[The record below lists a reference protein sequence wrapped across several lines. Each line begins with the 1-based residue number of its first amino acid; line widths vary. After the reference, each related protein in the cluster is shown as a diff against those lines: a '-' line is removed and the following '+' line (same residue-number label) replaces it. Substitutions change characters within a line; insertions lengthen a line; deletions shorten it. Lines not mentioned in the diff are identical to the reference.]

1 MSLEEGAECGL
12 AQSLFDDLAFI
23 KGDGSDVFIMNLH
36 SSIDSQQLYET
47 FSNFGA
53 IADCKVPL
61 DERGHS
67 KRCGVIRFFD
77 RKDADEVVEK
87 VNAQY
92 VWSRPR
98 TPLPASVCPCSY
110 KYMWLCFFRPFH
122 DTGRSCCG
130 LGSCGREG
138 ELS

>member
-1 MSLEEGAECGL
+1 MSAGPHDSPQTSPPDRARAFHRRNTSRSRGMSLEEGAECGL

-87 VNAQY
+87 VNA
-92 VWSRPR
+92 
-98 TPLPASVCPCSY
+98 
-110 KYMWLCFFRPFH
+110 
-122 DTGRSCCG
+122 
-130 LGSCGREG
+130 
-138 ELS
+138 